1 MVRFSIRR
9 KVESEPRNPGEIKI
23 PIPSEEVKSEANTDT
38 SSETE
43 PKGFAAAFAAHQGLG
58 KTQEGEGKDQP
69 EVPKETQQFIP
80 RRGPGRN
87 GMGRN
92 PTRPYME
99 TYPVPQYGPR
109 TPQPRRR
116 PRPGPQRIMRKPRN
130 RHRELRSR
138 GTSEGK
144 LQYSSHYGR
153 NAQQLSYEQKV
164 SALYK
169 ALF

>member
-43 PKGFAAAFAAHQGLG
+43 PKGFADAFAAHQGLG

-69 EVPKETQQFIP
+69 EVPKETQPFVP
-80 RRGPGRN
+80 RRRHGIAHN
-87 GMGRN
+87 SI
-92 PTRPYME
+92 RPHME

-109 TPQPRRR
+109 TPQLRRR
-116 PRPGPQRIMRKPRN
+116 PRPGPQRIMHKPRN

-138 GTSEGK
+138 GTSDGK
-144 LQYSSHYGR
+144 LQYSSHFGR

-164 SALYK
+164 GALYR